1 MDPKR
6 SFRFAP
12 KRLTLGWM
20 LLGGAFLTW
29 AFQAMPQDPKLDTTD
44 PHLLTT
50 AQYLYHFAKD
60 NDWPASSKTGP
71 FLIGVHNNPA
81 LVKVFADNYGAPPI
95 GDQPLQFLSVEGGDA
110 TKGLHIFYTDAKDE
124 DLRRQLGSFG
134 INSGASGLASLP
146 LSALSG
152 GQRVRVVIARLAM
165 EAPHLLLLDEPT
177 NHLDL
182 YSIDALSDALE
193 RFAGGIVLVSHNA
206 SLLEKVARDVY
217 IVSGAKRTVQRFDGT
232 VDEYLAR
239 VLGR

>member
-110 TKGLHIFYTDAKDE
+110 TKGLHIFYTDAKGDE
-124 DLRRQLGSFG
+124 LQADLKRIGGRPTLVMTR
-134 INSGASGLASLP
+134 GLE
-146 LSALSG
+146 ALSKG
-152 GQRVRVVIARLAM
+152 VTVNLIVHEG
-165 EAPHLLLLDEPT
+165 LLRYEL
-177 NHLDL
+177 NQQ
-182 YSIDALSDALE
+182 DAD
-193 RFAGGIVLVSHNA
+193 RRGVLVGNRITSWA
-206 SLLEKVARDVY
+206 VTR
-217 IVSGAKRTVQRFDGT
+217 
-232 VDEYLAR
+232 
-239 VLGR
+239 

>member
-6 SFRFAP
+6 SFRFVP

-71 FLIGVHNNPA
+71 FLIGVHDNPA

-95 GDQPLQFLSVEGGDA
+95 GDQPLQFLSVESGDA
-110 TKGLHIFYTDAKDE
+110 TKGRHIFYTDAKDE
-124 DLRRQLGSFG
+124 DLAQQLKSL
-134 INSGASGLASLP
+134 GA
-146 LSALSG
+146 
-152 GQRVRVVIARLAM
+152 
-165 EAPHLLLLDEPT
+165 APTLVMT
-177 NHLDL
+177 RDL
-182 YSIDALSDALE
+182 DALE
-193 RFAGGIVLVSHNA
+193 SGVTVNLMVHDGLLRYELNHPDAENRGLLVGNRIA
-206 SLLEKVARDVY
+206 SWAVER
-217 IVSGAKRTVQRFDGT
+217 
-232 VDEYLAR
+232 
-239 VLGR
+239 